1 MERRRADPTRPCKR
15 LADGRGVSDRLPGRR
30 APIGS
35 ASIATL
41 AKDLRRR
48 LSGLDPRHQDWKLD
62 ANSYTVAEVANRA
75 REFFF
80 NEAFQE
86 AYGEKPPAD
95 FFLGFKVCGYSAGA
109 PLSEL
114 YDIRIINDVCAEPA
128 LVQNKNDVG
137 TRWDGEYESMTRLF
151 LGVGNQ
157 FTSQLKA
164 LGYSEEEIGK
174 ITDHMVKTL
183 SWSPVV
189 SGMPIKNAIEL
200 AIFMVET
207 AINFVRFGPG
217 HNWVG
222 GPVEVAAITKHEGFK
237 WVQRKLFYQRE
248 LNA

>member
-128 LVQNKNDVG
+128 LVIYCPRLYLVNLTTYCTSVWRRMAPRLHLSLLVRRREADRTHREVYFEVG
-137 TRWDGEYESMTRLF
+137 
-151 LGVGNQ
+151 
-157 FTSQLKA
+157 
-164 LGYSEEEIGK
+164 
-174 ITDHMVKTL
+174 
-183 SWSPVV
+183 
-189 SGMPIKNAIEL
+189 L
-200 AIFMVET
+200 AQS
-207 AINFVRFGPG
+207 RF
-217 HNWVG
+217 
-222 GPVEVAAITKHEGFK
+222 
-237 WVQRKLFYQRE
+237 
-248 LNA
+248 